1 MKVAG
6 IVAEFNPFHTGHAYI
21 IEKAR
26 RMTGCDYVIV
36 VMSGNFVQRGEPAI
50 ADKFTRTRMALQ
62 CGADVVIELPAISAS
77 AAAADFARTAVSV
90 LLHTGVVTHHVFG
103 SESGQIQPLSQIADI
118 LYEEPESFK
127 MMLRNYQRDGLSFPA
142 ARAQALKD
150 YLKEAK
156 QLTAMDQMQTS
167 EHTLAASSASFLD
180 TPNDIL
186 AVEYL
191 LALKRFK
198 SDSVTPVTISRVGAG
213 YHELSMQTDFISAS
227 ALRKWIL
234 EYEQTPMHKLPDKGI
249 PDACQDIYRQWIL
262 QGTCIGP
269 DDLTQMLG
277 TALLQHTDYTDFL
290 GISNDLSNRIGKYS
304 HMLCTFD
311 SFVDTIKTKNMTRT
325 AISRALL
332 HMILGYKKTDMDQLK
347 SLGDAP
353 YIRLLGL
360 KAQSSALL
368 KQIQAHSDIPV
379 ITKPAAARHQL
390 NQTQLQIFNQ
400 DVYAARI
407 YRLLQLSK
415 MDKNADAAVL
425 ADEMQRTPVI
435 C

>member
-21 IEKAR
+21 IEEAR

-50 ADKFTRTRMALQ
+50 ADKFTRTRMSLQ

-90 LLHTGVVTHHVFG
+90 LLHTGVVTHLVFG

-127 MMLRNYQRDGLSFPA
+127 MMLRSHQRDGLSFPA
-142 ARAQALKD
+142 ARAQALKN
-150 YLKEAK
+150 
-156 QLTAMDQMQTS
+156 TFSTI
-167 EHTLAASSASFLD
+167 SFLD

-191 LALKRFK
+191 IALKHFK
-198 SDSVTPVTISRVGAG
+198 SDSITPVTISRIGAG
-213 YHELSMQTDFISAS
+213 YHELSMQTDFVSAS
-227 ALRKWIL
+227 AMRKWIL
-234 EYEQTPMHKLPDKGI
+234 EHGHAHMHRLPDKGI

-262 QGTCIGP
+262 NVTCIGP

-277 TALLQHTDYTDFL
+277 TALLQHIDYTDFL
-290 GISNDLSNRIGKYS
+290 GISNNLSNRIGKYS
-304 HMLCTFD
+304 HTLRTFE

-332 HMILGYKKTDMDQLK
+332 HMVLGHKKTDMDMLK
-347 SLGDAP
+347 SLDDAP
-353 YIRLLGL
+353 YIRLLGFN
-360 KAQSSALL
+360 AQSSALL

-379 ITKPAAARHQL
+379 ITKPSAARHQL
-390 NQTQLQIFNQ
+390 NQSQLQIFNQ

-415 MDKNADAAVL
+415 MGENAITAVL
-425 ADEMQRTPVI
+425 ADEMQQTPVI

>member
-21 IEKAR
+21 IEEAR

-90 LLHTGVVTHHVFG
+90 LLHTGVVTHLVFG

-127 MMLRNYQRDGLSFPA
+127 MMLRSHQRDGLSFPA
-142 ARAQALKD
+142 ARAQALKN
-150 YLKEAK
+150 
-156 QLTAMDQMQTS
+156 TFSTI
-167 EHTLAASSASFLD
+167 SFLD

-191 LALKRFK
+191 IALKRFK
-198 SDSVTPVTISRVGAG
+198 SDSVTPVTISRIGAG
-213 YHELSMQTDFISAS
+213 YHELSMQTDFVSAS
-227 ALRKWIL
+227 AMRKWIL
-234 EYEQTPMHKLPDKGI
+234 EHGHAHMHRLPDKGI

-262 QGTCIGP
+262 NGTCIGP

-277 TALLQHTDYTDFL
+277 TALLQHIDYTDFL

-304 HMLCTFD
+304 HTLRTFE

-332 HMILGYKKTDMDQLK
+332 HMVLGHKKTDMDMLK
-347 SLGDAP
+347 SLDDAP
-353 YIRLLGL
+353 YIRLLGFN
-360 KAQSSALL
+360 AQSSALL

-379 ITKPAAARHQL
+379 ITKPSAARRQL
-390 NQTQLQIFNQ
+390 NQSQLQIFNQ

-415 MDKNADAAVL
+415 MGENAITAVL
-425 ADEMQRTPVI
+425 ADEMQQTPVI

>member
-21 IEKAR
+21 IEEAR

-77 AAAADFARTAVSV
+77 AAAADFARTAVSL
-90 LLHTGVVTHHVFG
+90 LLHTGVVTHLVFG

-127 MMLRNYQRDGLSFPA
+127 MMLRSHQRDGLSFPA
-142 ARAQALKD
+142 ARAQALKN
-150 YLKEAK
+150 
-156 QLTAMDQMQTS
+156 TFSTI
-167 EHTLAASSASFLD
+167 SFLD

-191 LALKRFK
+191 IALKRFK
-198 SDSVTPVTISRVGAG
+198 SDSVTPVTISRIGAG
-213 YHELSMQTDFISAS
+213 YHELSMQTDFVSAS
-227 ALRKWIL
+227 AMRKWIL
-234 EYEQTPMHKLPDKGI
+234 EHGHAHMHRLPDKGI

-262 QGTCIGP
+262 NGTCIGP

-277 TALLQHTDYTDFL
+277 TALLQHIDYTDFL

-304 HMLCTFD
+304 HTLRTFE

-332 HMILGYKKTDMDQLK
+332 HMVLGHKKTDMDMLK
-347 SLGDAP
+347 SLDDAP
-353 YIRLLGL
+353 YIRLLGFN
-360 KAQSSALL
+360 AQSSALL

-379 ITKPAAARHQL
+379 ITKPSAARRQL
-390 NQTQLQIFNQ
+390 NQSQLQIFNQ

-415 MDKNADAAVL
+415 MGENAITAVL
-425 ADEMQRTPVI
+425 ADEIQQTPVI

>member
-21 IEKAR
+21 IEEAR

-50 ADKFTRTRMALQ
+50 ADKFTRTRMSLQ

-90 LLHTGVVTHHVFG
+90 LLHTGVVTHLVFG

-127 MMLRNYQRDGLSFPA
+127 MMLRSHQRDGLSFPA
-142 ARAQALKD
+142 ARAQALKN
-150 YLKEAK
+150 
-156 QLTAMDQMQTS
+156 TFSTI
-167 EHTLAASSASFLD
+167 SFLD

-191 LALKRFK
+191 IALKRFK
-198 SDSVTPVTISRVGAG
+198 SDSITPVTISRIGAG
-213 YHELSMQTDFISAS
+213 YHELSMQTDFVSAS
-227 ALRKWIL
+227 AMRKWIL
-234 EYEQTPMHKLPDKGI
+234 EHGHAHMHRLPDKGI

-262 QGTCIGP
+262 NGTCIGP

-277 TALLQHTDYTDFL
+277 TALLQHIDYTDFL

-304 HMLCTFD
+304 HTLRTFE

-325 AISRALL
+325 TISRALL
-332 HMILGYKKTDMDQLK
+332 HMVLGHKKTDMDMLK
-347 SLGDAP
+347 SLDDAP
-353 YIRLLGL
+353 YIRLLGFN
-360 KAQSSALL
+360 AQSSALL

-379 ITKPAAARHQL
+379 ITKPSAARRQL
-390 NQTQLQIFNQ
+390 NQSQLQIFNQ

-415 MDKNADAAVL
+415 MGENAITAVL
-425 ADEMQRTPVI
+425 ADEMQQTPVI

>member
-21 IEKAR
+21 IDKAR
-26 RMTGCDYVIV
+26 RMTDCDYVII
-36 VMSGNFVQRGEPAI
+36 VMSGNFVQRGEPSI

-62 CGADVVIELPAISAS
+62 CGADIVIELPSISAS

-90 LLHTGVVTHHVFG
+90 LLHTGVVTHLVFG

-118 LYEEPESFK
+118 LYKEPESFK
-127 MMLRNYQRDGLSFPA
+127 MMLRSYQRDGLSFPA
-142 ARAQALKD
+142 ARAQALKN
-150 YLKEAK
+150 
-156 QLTAMDQMQTS
+156 TFST
-167 EHTLAASSASFLD
+167 TSFLD

-191 LALKRFK
+191 IALKHLK
-198 SDSVTPVTISRVGAG
+198 SDSITPVTISRIGAG
-213 YHELSMQTDFISAS
+213 YHELSMQTDFVSAS
-227 ALRKWIL
+227 ALRKWIFDH
-234 EYEQTPMHKLPDKGI
+234 EHAHMHSLPDKGI
-249 PDACQDIYRQWIL
+249 PDSCHDIYRQWIL
-262 QGTCIGP
+262 NGTYIGP

-277 TALLQHTDYTDFL
+277 TALLQHIDYTDFL
-290 GISNDLSNRIGKYS
+290 GISNDLSNRIEKHS
-304 HMLCTFD
+304 HTLRTFE

-332 HMILGYKKTDMDQLK
+332 HMILGHKKTDMDMLK
-347 SLGDAP
+347 SIDDAP

-368 KQIQAHSDIPV
+368 KQIQAHSDIPM
-379 ITKPAAARHQL
+379 ITKPSAARRQL

-415 MDKNADAAVL
+415 MGKNAITAVL
-425 ADEMQRTPVI
+425 ADEMQQTPVI
-435 C
+435 Y

>member
-21 IEKAR
+21 IEEAR

-90 LLHTGVVTHHVFG
+90 LLHTGVVTHLVFG

-127 MMLRNYQRDGLSFPA
+127 MMLRSYQREGLSFPA

-150 YLKEAK
+150 
-156 QLTAMDQMQTS
+156 TFST
-167 EHTLAASSASFLD
+167 TSFLD

-191 LALKRFK
+191 IALKRFK
-198 SDSVTPVTISRVGAG
+198 SDSITPVTISRIGAG
-213 YHELSMQTDFISAS
+213 YHELSMQTDFVSAS

-234 EYEQTPMHKLPDKGI
+234 EHKHAHMHGLPNKGI
-249 PDACQDIYRQWIL
+249 PDACQNIYRQWIL
-262 QGTCIGP
+262 NGTGIGP

-277 TALLQHTDYTDFL
+277 TALLQPIDYTDFL
-290 GISNDLSNRIGKYS
+290 GISNDLSNRIEKYS
-304 HMLCTFD
+304 HTLRTFE

-332 HMILGYKKTDMDQLK
+332 HMILGHKKTDMDMLK
-347 SLGDAP
+347 SIDDAP

-368 KQIQAHSDIPV
+368 KQIQTHSDIPV
-379 ITKPAAARHQL
+379 ITKPSAARHQL
-390 NQTQLQIFNQ
+390 NQSQLQIFNQ

-415 MDKNADAAVL
+415 MGENAITAVL
-425 ADEMQRTPVI
+425 ADEMQQTPVI

>member
-21 IEKAR
+21 IEEAR

-50 ADKFTRTRMALQ
+50 ADKFTRTRMSLQ

-77 AAAADFARTAVSV
+77 AAAADFARTAVSL
-90 LLHTGVVTHHVFG
+90 LLHTGVVTHLVFG

-127 MMLRNYQRDGLSFPA
+127 MMLRSHQRDGLSFPA
-142 ARAQALKD
+142 ARAQALKN
-150 YLKEAK
+150 
-156 QLTAMDQMQTS
+156 TFSTI
-167 EHTLAASSASFLD
+167 SFLD

-191 LALKRFK
+191 IALKRFK
-198 SDSVTPVTISRVGAG
+198 SDSVTPVTISRIGAG
-213 YHELSMQTDFISAS
+213 YHELSMQTDFVSAS
-227 ALRKWIL
+227 AMRKWIL
-234 EYEQTPMHKLPDKGI
+234 EHGHAHMHRLPDKSI

-262 QGTCIGP
+262 NGTCIGP

-277 TALLQHTDYTDFL
+277 TALLQHIDYTDFL

-304 HMLCTFD
+304 HTLRTFE

-332 HMILGYKKTDMDQLK
+332 HMVLGHKKTDMDMLK
-347 SLGDAP
+347 SLDDAP
-353 YIRLLGL
+353 YIRLLGFN
-360 KAQSSALL
+360 AQSSALL

-379 ITKPAAARHQL
+379 ITKPSAARRQL
-390 NQTQLQIFNQ
+390 NQSQLQIFNQ

-415 MDKNADAAVL
+415 MGENAITAVL
-425 ADEMQRTPVI
+425 ADEMQQTPVI